1 MKKIINGKM
10 YNTETAKEVAT
21 WSNSYNFDDFNY
33 CEETLYKKKTG
44 EYFLYGMGGALSKYA
59 RLCGSNGS
67 GGGSEF
73 VPLSENEAKEWM
85 ERYAD
90 AEDYIAEFGEAE
102 E

>member
-10 YNTETAKEVAT
+10 YNTGTAKEIAR
-21 WSNSYNFDDFNY
+21 WENCYPSCDFRY

-59 RLCGSNGS
+59 RSCGSNGS
-67 GGGSEF
+67 SGGSEF

-85 ERYAD
+85 EHNAD
-90 AEDYIAEFGEAE
+90 ADDYVTEFGEVE